1 MTTSDT
7 RIPLSLSSRGHPFA
21 HTQQDKEAIMVKKE
35 CYLDDYFR
43 HLETAVA
50 FLKRG
55 VPLLVPIEVK
65 TR

>member
-1 MTTSDT
+1 
-7 RIPLSLSSRGHPFA
+7 
-21 HTQQDKEAIMVKKE
+21 MVKKE

-55 VPLLVPIEVK
+55 VPLLMPIEVK